1 MSPDI
6 DFFDF
11 VDLESTAPEQT
22 VTQVVTEVPAVVEKV
37 TVTRVRDTSVGYLGK
52 DDKDW
57 AWDDLR
63 DFVVHEIE
71 ARHGAQ
77 ARDFRKE
84 SGIFK
89 GFLSRYGV
97 TDADGKVID
106 ATTPV
111 ALARLAFSP
120 VFDGMW
126 RSAPIAVTRF
136 TKGSDP
142 YFGDVLLKR
151 L

>member
-1 MSPDI
+1 MFLD
-6 DFFDF
+6 FDF
-11 VDLESTAPEQT
+11 DQKPASARTAP
-22 VTQVVTEVPAVVEKV
+22 VTEVVTEAPVVVEKV
-37 TVTRVRDTSVGYLGK
+37 TVTRVRDTSAGYLTKPDAG
-52 DDKDW
+52 W

-63 DFVVHEIE
+63 DYVVHEIE

-89 GFLSRYGV
+89 GFLSRYGDQAV
-97 TDADGKVID
+97 PI
-106 ATTPV
+106 
-111 ALARLAFSP
+111 ARLAFSP

-142 YFGDVLLKR
+142 YFGDILLQR

>member
-6 DFFDF
+6 DFFDT
-11 VDLESTAPEQT
+11 VVTESA
-22 VTQVVTEVPAVVEKV
+22 VTEVVTEVPAVVEKV
-37 TVTRVRDTSVGYLGK
+37 TVSRVRDTSAGYLTKK
-52 DDKDW
+52 DSDW
-57 AWDDLR
+57 EWDDLR

-77 ARDFRKE
+77 VRDFRKE

-89 GFLSRYGV
+89 GFLSRYGDQAV
-97 TDADGKVID
+97 PI
-106 ATTPV
+106 
-111 ALARLAFSP
+111 ARLAFSP

-142 YFGDVLLKR
+142 YFGDVLLQR